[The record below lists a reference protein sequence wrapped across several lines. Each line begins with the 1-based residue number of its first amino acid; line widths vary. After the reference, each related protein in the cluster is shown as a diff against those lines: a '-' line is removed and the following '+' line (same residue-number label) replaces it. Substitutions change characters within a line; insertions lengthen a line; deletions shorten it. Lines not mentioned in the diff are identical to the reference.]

1 MMKDYDE
8 MARSVLAR
16 RDRYAAQRK
25 KERRRWAAAG
35 CLCLAAM
42 LGIGSWRMSAAASQD
57 GGAGG
62 TYAEAEIEHYDG
74 AKEGV
79 QAAVMPEDAEMGEL
93 NADAPVQGGSTG
105 ELQAEG
111 FDAVWGGSYLDES
124 GRWVVWLTEDT
135 AENRQEVFQRDP
147 DLSESGTTFRAADY
161 SLAYLTALLA
171 DISEGMRDGQLPFVT
186 SAGVM
191 ESRNRVEVTLT
202 TRDDEAMELVQAYDP
217 TGGAIEFRCVAGSGQ
232 EALAVLE

>member
-1 MMKDYDE
+1 MMKDYNE

-16 RDRYAAQRK
+16 RDRYAAQQK
-25 KERRRWAAAG
+25 KKRRRWAAAAG

-57 GGAGG
+57 GGTGG
-62 TYAEAEIEHYDG
+62 AYAEVEDYDG

-93 NADAPVQGGSTG
+93 DADAPVQGSSTG

-111 FDAVWGGSYLDES
+111 FDAIWGGSYLDES
-124 GRWVVWLTEDT
+124 GHWVVWLTENT
-135 AENRQEVFQRDP
+135 AEHQQEVFRRNP
-147 DLSESGTTFRAADY
+147 DLSESSTTFRAADY

-171 DISEGMRDGQLPFVT
+171 DISEGMRDGTLPFVT

-202 TRDDEAMELVQAYDP
+202 TRDDEALELVQAYDP
-217 TGGAIEFRCVAGSGQ
+217 TGGAIEFRCAAGSGQ
-232 EALAVLE
+232 EALAVPE